1 MNAAGAAPSQAV
13 RRLTEVMR
21 ETSIDA
27 SGVARILDRDPKT
40 VQRWLRQET
49 APRWEIREI
58 VLALNVVLE
67 RIAEVIDPAAAEDW
81 LFTPVP
87 SIGYERPVD
96 LIRAGRA
103 REVLNLIDAL
113 GEGVFAWTEARETS
127 ARSSTLSNGRRSSRS
142 SIDTSRRSMRR

>member
-1 MNAAGAAPSQAV
+1 MSEASAVQSQAV
-13 RRLTEVMR
+13 RRLTQVMR
-21 ETSIDA
+21 ETSINA

-49 APRWEIREI
+49 APRWEVREI

-67 RIAEVIDPAAAEDW
+67 RLAEVIDPAAAEDW

-87 SIGYERPVD
+87 TLEYERPVD

-113 GEGVFAWTEARETS
+113 GEGVFA
-127 ARSSTLSNGRRSSRS
+127 
-142 SIDTSRRSMRR
+142 

>member
-1 MNAAGAAPSQAV
+1 MSSPEAARATAVQSQAV
-13 RRLTEVMR
+13 RRLTQVMR

-49 APRWEIREI
+49 APRWDVRET

-67 RIAEVIDPAAAEDW
+67 RLAGVIDSAAAEDW

-87 SIGYERPVD
+87 ALDNYRPVE
-96 LIRAGRA
+96 LIRAGESR
-103 REVLNLIDAL
+103 RILNLIDGL
-113 GEGVFAWTEARETS
+113 GEGVFA
-127 ARSSTLSNGRRSSRS
+127 
-142 SIDTSRRSMRR
+142 

>member
-1 MNAAGAAPSQAV
+1 MSGASAVQSQAV
-13 RRLTEVMR
+13 RRLTQVMR

-49 APRWEIREI
+49 APRWALREI

-67 RIAEVIDPAAAEDW
+67 RLSAVIDPAAVEDW

-87 SIGYERPVD
+87 ALEYQRPVD

-113 GEGVFAWTEARETS
+113 GEGVFA
-127 ARSSTLSNGRRSSRS
+127 
-142 SIDTSRRSMRR
+142 

>member
-1 MNAAGAAPSQAV
+1 MSGASVVHSQAV
-13 RRLTEVMR
+13 RRLTEVMH

-27 SGVARILDRDPKT
+27 TGVARILGRDPKT

-49 APRWEIREI
+49 APRWEVREI

-67 RIAEVIDPAAAEDW
+67 RLAEVIDPATAEDW

-87 SIGYERPVD
+87 SLGYERPAD

-103 REVLNLIDAL
+103 REVLTLIDAL
-113 GEGVFAWTEARETS
+113 GEGVFA
-127 ARSSTLSNGRRSSRS
+127 
-142 SIDTSRRSMRR
+142 

>member
-1 MNAAGAAPSQAV
+1 MSGASAVQSQALL
-13 RRLTEVMR
+13 RLTQVMR

-27 SGVARILDRDPKT
+27 SGIARILDRDPKT

-49 APRWEIREI
+49 APRWPVRET

-67 RIAEVIDPAAAEDW
+67 RLAEVIEPAAAEDW

-87 SIGYERPVD
+87 SLGYERPVE

-113 GEGVFAWTEARETS
+113 GEGVFA
-127 ARSSTLSNGRRSSRS
+127 
-142 SIDTSRRSMRR
+142 

>member
-1 MNAAGAAPSQAV
+1 MSGTSAVQSQAV
-13 RRLTEVMR
+13 RRLTQVMR
-21 ETSIDA
+21 ATSIDA

-49 APRWEIREI
+49 TARWAVRET

-67 RIAEVIDPAAAEDW
+67 RLSEVIDPAAAEDW
-81 LFTPVP
+81 LFTPIP
-87 SIGYERPVD
+87 TLDHERPVD

-113 GEGVFAWTEARETS
+113 GEGVLA
-127 ARSSTLSNGRRSSRS
+127 
-142 SIDTSRRSMRR
+142 